1 MRGRRSVSAAGIGRH
16 MEIPGIQTLWAA
28 AGGWQAVLLLLGGVG
43 LGLTA
48 LGLRWR
54 RRRRRRMLRR
64 RSPGQPAAGQPAPGH
79 PPAGAR
85 GRASLPE
92 PPAPSTS
99 AAGRQPAFR
108 PVPATPAG
116 GEFTG
121 LLTPGRPWSAWQWD
135 VYRQLQAGLNSGEY
149 LPRGRG
155 TARIYIHPQVQVG
168 ALLGGEAAR
177 QCDPQRFWRL
187 HALSFEFVALTG
199 GGQVVCAFEPRA
211 EPGGRP
217 GATQLLKRRA
227 CQAVGLPLHD
237 TCLVWQGSDV
247 GQRSI
252 GAFIEAALRQLGSP
266 RRRRVAARDEARAFL
281 QRLELRERLF
291 GTHGGDRFFFEC
303 LQPLARRHGLLVFC
317 QIPLPALLKM
327 APGTCLQLQQLSIDY
342 TLCDDNG
349 DIVALVEL
357 DGSSHNPADAGSL
370 RRDGLKNHACAAAG
384 VRLVRVQRHEG
395 SDDYTDLRLHALL
408 EQVLFQE
415 RGLHLRITRDLT
427 VECTA

>member
-1 MRGRRSVSAAGIGRH
+1 MD
-16 MEIPGIQTLWAA
+16 IPGIQALWAT
-28 AGGWQAVLLLLGGVG
+28 AGGWQTALLLLSGAG
-43 LGLTA
+43 LGLAA
-48 LGLRWR
+48 LGLRWLRQRMR
-54 RRRRRRMLRR
+54 RRTRR
-64 RSPGQPAAGQPAPGH
+64 RSPGQPAPRR
-79 PPAGAR
+79 PPAGDR
-85 GRASLPE
+85 GRASRPA
-92 PPAPSTS
+92 PPAPSA
-99 AAGRQPAFR
+99 AAGGRQTAAG
-108 PVPATPAG
+108 PVPAARAG

-121 LLTPGRPWSAWQWD
+121 LLAPGRPWSAWQWD

-177 QCDPQRFWRL
+177 RCDPRRFWRL

-217 GATQLLKRRA
+217 RATQLLKRRA

-247 GQRSI
+247 GLRSI

-266 RRRRVAARDEARAFL
+266 RRRQVAARDEACAFL
-281 QRLELRERLF
+281 QCLELRERLF
-291 GTHGGDRFFFEC
+291 GAHGEDRFFFEC

-317 QIPLPALLKM
+317 QIPLPALLEM
-327 APGTCLQLQQLSIDY
+327 APGTCLQLQQLSVDY
-342 TLCDDNG
+342 TLCDDDG
-349 DIVALVEL
+349 DVVALVEL
-357 DGSSHNPADAGSL
+357 DGSSHDPADAGSL
-370 RRDGLKNHACAAAG
+370 RRDGLKNRACAAAG

-408 EQVLFQE
+408 EQALFKE
-415 RGLHLRITRDLT
+415 RGLLLRITRDLT
-427 VECTA
+427 MDCTA